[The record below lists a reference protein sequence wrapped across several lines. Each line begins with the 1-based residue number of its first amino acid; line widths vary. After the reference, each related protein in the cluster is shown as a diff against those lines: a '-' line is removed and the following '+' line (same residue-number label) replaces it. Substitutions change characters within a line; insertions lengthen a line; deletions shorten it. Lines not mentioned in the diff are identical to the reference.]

1 MLAIPTVAVMVAL
14 LLGACER
21 ETKQVAAVRP
31 VRTSTVTHVG
41 AGETLTLTG
50 QVQAQANL
58 NLAFRI
64 AGRLLKRNA
73 DVGDVVSAGQV
84 VASLETQDALH
95 SAQTAEANVAAA
107 RGTLALAQVTF
118 DRQSELLTKGFAS
131 KATYDGAVQ
140 QLQSAKSQLEAS
152 QAQLKQAQDNLGY
165 TELRADV
172 GGAVTSK
179 GAEPGEVVQAGQMV
193 LQLAQQ
199 GGRDAVFNVPAQI
212 IRQAPRD
219 IRIAISLADDP
230 RIRAEGRVREV
241 APLADQTTRTY
252 VVKVGLIDPPQAMR
266 LGATVR
272 GSVVLDPHEVVKLP
286 ASALMQSSG
295 KPTVWVVDP
304 ASLTVDLRTIEIAR
318 YEPNEIVVAD
328 GALKDGELV
337 VTAGVQALHPGQP
350 VRLLEKQEA
359 EP

>member
-1 MLAIPTVAVMVAL
+1 MLAITTAAVAAAL

-31 VRTSTVTHVG
+31 VRTATVTHVG
-41 AGETLTLTG
+41 AGETVTLIG
-50 QVQAQANL
+50 QVQAQTNL

-73 DVGDVVSAGQV
+73 DVGDAVSAGQV

-95 SAQTAEANVAAA
+95 SVQTAEANVAAV
-107 RGTLALAQVTF
+107 RSTLALAQVTF
-118 DRQSELLTKGFAS
+118 DRQSELLTKGFAA
-131 KATYDGAVQ
+131 KAKYDEAAQ
-140 QLQSAKSQLEAS
+140 QLQSARSQLEAS

-165 TELRADV
+165 TELHTDV
-172 GGAVTSK
+172 GGAVTAK

-212 IRQAPRD
+212 IRQSPRD
-219 IRIAISLADDP
+219 IRIEVALSDDP

-252 VVKVGLIDPPQAMR
+252 VVKVGLIDPPPAMR

-272 GSVVLDPHEVVKLP
+272 GSVVLDAHAIVKLP

-295 KPTVWVVDP
+295 KPAVWIVNP
-304 ASLTVDLRTIEIAR
+304 TSLTVDLRAIEIAR
-318 YEPNEIVVAD
+318 YEPNDIVVAD
-328 GALKDGELV
+328 GVLKDGDLV
-337 VTAGVQALHPGQP
+337 VTAGVQALHPGQT
-350 VRLLEKQEA
+350 VRLLDKQEA
-359 EP
+359 RP